1 MRRSCAW
8 INAFS
13 GCLPARL
20 WRERRAAAGGRAGG
34 GSVGG
39 GGGVCVAPGDP
50 ERRPARECRRPGGS
64 VARGRLA
71 PPPGSGPAGPGGAGR
86 DAKIGAAPPPP
97 RRPAPPP
104 AELNPRAWAAQR
116 LARRHPAAP
125 PFPPHVSPAP
135 SARGRGRTAEPVEIG
150 PARRGRGPEAGCR
163 GRRGRR
169 GRRGAD
175 SGPRGRRQ
183 GLGMRDRRPAAAGG
197 AAAARARNMAA
208 IPARGARDPSVRA
221 AAGYNPT
228 K

>member
-39 GGGVCVAPGDP
+39 GGGGVRSA
-50 ERRPARECRRPGGS
+50 GGS
-64 VARGRLA
+64 GAAACAGMPAAWRERGTGAARAAAGQWPRRAGRGR
-71 PPPGSGPAGPGGAGR
+71 AGR
-86 DAKIGAAPPPP
+86 QDRRRTAPP